1 MRRNIVWMLEELY
14 WHKDTFKQSVEM
26 GYLLAEC
33 ENESWSNN
41 ATGNLIGKFYL
52 QLSGTVTSLI
62 DRIEMMKSLIEN
74 AHTDERK
81 EIVISVLG
89 ACLHNGTFSRSG
101 TRHDSSEDYTP
112 STWEEIFTYWDFAL
126 TELSKIIA
134 KADSG
139 SNLQKNGLDELF
151 RRVHSLISS
160 NYPIDNIY
168 KTFEFLVDKVP
179 NVVPQ
184 INQTVRNIGKRD
196 FKEAYDALSK
206 LINKKTSSIE
216 DEITLLV
223 KEPPLHN
230 MKKVKGEYVDISTLE
245 AEAFAEK
252 LHKQNES
259 LEPYAKLLI
268 SGELRQGYSF
278 AKKYASK
285 TTEDELKQLVNVLLD
300 LCSSMPENDI
310 NIDFL
315 GGLVSTMRKDGM
327 DVNYVLDFFQHTR
340 KEISTTYTL
349 LALMQEVRKDDL
361 IRVFDMIKELDM
373 SLDYLVNYSYG
384 SRLKDYDC
392 DHLIELC
399 TSIIEIKPEKVAYV
413 LKFASFAF
421 GKRESEAIASL
432 LIDMLFHEDILTSL
446 HSCKRDLKSHIYTT
460 TLQKILAENNDL
472 ETKVS
477 NLCQSLILFALAK
490 SPSTEGIDYDFDK
503 KDLVSEI
510 INTLF
515 ESPYKETVWNIIAE
529 ACLDL
534 QKDEGPYNHL
544 YFVLGHNMDG
554 HPRFGSLSDKIPQE
568 ILLKFLEQKGLEAA
582 KMLAWALPAIKLND
596 EGVYDWHPVIYEM
609 FIWYGNDDIV
619 QRLLQ
624 SNMHSFS
631 SVGSRAPYYERYIA
645 PLKKLLKAKDGEV
658 VKWAKQQIVWFK
670 EEIQRSEKEDAHRKA
685 GISIY

>member
-1 MRRNIVWMLEELY
+1 VYHNALHELTLDEVKSINGSVRRNIVWMLEELY

-245 AEAFAEK
+245 
-252 LHKQNES
+252 
-259 LEPYAKLLI
+259 
-268 SGELRQGYSF
+268 
-278 AKKYASK
+278 
-285 TTEDELKQLVNVLLD
+285 
-300 LCSSMPENDI
+300 
-310 NIDFL
+310 
-315 GGLVSTMRKDGM
+315 
-327 DVNYVLDFFQHTR
+327 
-340 KEISTTYTL
+340 
-349 LALMQEVRKDDL
+349 
-361 IRVFDMIKELDM
+361 
-373 SLDYLVNYSYG
+373 
-384 SRLKDYDC
+384 
-392 DHLIELC
+392 
-399 TSIIEIKPEKVAYV
+399 
-413 LKFASFAF
+413 
-421 GKRESEAIASL
+421 
-432 LIDMLFHEDILTSL
+432 
-446 HSCKRDLKSHIYTT
+446 
-460 TLQKILAENNDL
+460 
-472 ETKVS
+472 
-477 NLCQSLILFALAK
+477 
-490 SPSTEGIDYDFDK
+490 
-503 KDLVSEI
+503 
-510 INTLF
+510 
-515 ESPYKETVWNIIAE
+515 
-529 ACLDL
+529 
-534 QKDEGPYNHL
+534 
-544 YFVLGHNMDG
+544 
-554 HPRFGSLSDKIPQE
+554 
-568 ILLKFLEQKGLEAA
+568 
-582 KMLAWALPAIKLND
+582 
-596 EGVYDWHPVIYEM
+596 
-609 FIWYGNDDIV
+609 
-619 QRLLQ
+619 
-624 SNMHSFS
+624 
-631 SVGSRAPYYERYIA
+631 
-645 PLKKLLKAKDGEV
+645 
-658 VKWAKQQIVWFK
+658 
-670 EEIQRSEKEDAHRKA
+670 
-685 GISIY
+685 